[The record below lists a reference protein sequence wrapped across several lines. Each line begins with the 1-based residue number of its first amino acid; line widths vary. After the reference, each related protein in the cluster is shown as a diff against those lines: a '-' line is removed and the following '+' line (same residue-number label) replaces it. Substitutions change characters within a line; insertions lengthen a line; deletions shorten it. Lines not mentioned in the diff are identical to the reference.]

1 MKLYSNNLLEN
12 LTKDE
17 LANLTLEVKETMAKE
32 FKNEKKRIFSDGFFY
47 LEHELVN
54 FSVCQF
60 FQEVV

>member
-32 FKNEKKRIFSDGFFY
+32 FKNEKKRIFSVAQYWDIQRRKR
-47 LEHELVN
+47 N
-54 FSVCQF
+54 FNSKRF
-60 FQEVV
+60 AF